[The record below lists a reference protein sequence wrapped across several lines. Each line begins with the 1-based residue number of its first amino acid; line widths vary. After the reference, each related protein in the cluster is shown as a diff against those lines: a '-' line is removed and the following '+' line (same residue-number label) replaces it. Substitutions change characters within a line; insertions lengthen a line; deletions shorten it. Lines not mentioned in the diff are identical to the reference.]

1 MRCRYFTIQKFEEY
15 FLLFIGVAS
24 VNFKLEGHPQFVSHF
39 LIIFLDYS
47 NVYRR

>member
-24 VNFKLEGHPQFVSHF
+24 Q
-39 LIIFLDYS
+39 LILNWKATHNLFHIF
-47 NVYRR
+47 